1 CVVHD
6 RFLAPKALAHNKFV
20 VVGRNEDEEFSPEAV
35 WTGSTNWTPTGLCT
49 QLNNGIMLV
58 NKDLAERYEAQFKLL
73 AESGDVVSDDLLDS
87 NNQPKRGIPLGDATV
102 DSWFSKL
109 SGEIDNK
116 ELVELVKSAKQGVF
130 FVMFQ
135 PGNEPVRTLLKM
147 QKEKNLYVRGVA
159 TQFTSTGAED

>member
-1 CVVHD
+1 
-6 RFLAPKALAHNKFV
+6 
-20 VVGRNEDEEFSPEAV
+20 
-35 WTGSTNWTPTGLCT
+35 
-49 QLNNGIMLV
+49 
-58 NKDLAERYEAQFKLL
+58 
-73 AESGDVVSDDLLDS
+73 
-87 NNQPKRGIPLGDATV
+87 ATV

-147 QKEKNLYVRGVA
+147 QKEKISMCAVWRHSSPA
-159 TQFTSTGAED
+159 PAP